1 VIRTVPVRIDV
12 EQSQGRF
19 LVLPNPLSVTVRTG
33 EAIEWDFRYIG
44 GADFAVEEIVIE
56 FAKSAPFSQAVY
68 RTRKPG
74 GARPHRQIS
83 GPASLGDGTV
93 YDYTITAMT
102 PFKTSLA
109 TGKAQ
114 LTITA

>member
-1 VIRTVPVRIDV
+1 MPVRIDV

-19 LVLPNPLSVTVRTG
+19 LVLPNPLSVSVRNG
-33 EAIEWDFRYIG
+33 EAIEWDFRYVG

-56 FAKSAPFSQAVY
+56 FTKPAPFAQGTY

-83 GPASLGDGTV
+83 TPVTGLTGSSAEYL
-93 YDYTITAMT
+93 ITAMT

-114 LTITA
+114 VVVSD

>member
-1 VIRTVPVRIDV
+1 VPVRIDV

-19 LVLPNPLSVTVRTG
+19 LVLPNPLIVNVRRS

-56 FAKSAPFSQAVY
+56 FTKPAPFAQAIY

-83 GPASLGDGTV
+83 GPVTGAPGSTFA
-93 YDYTITAMT
+93 YSITAMT
-102 PFKTSLA
+102 PFKTALA
-109 TGKAQ
+109 TGRAE
-114 LTITA
+114 LVISE

>member
-1 VIRTVPVRIDV
+1 VPVRIDV

-19 LVLPNPLSVTVRTG
+19 LVLPNPLNVNVRNS

-56 FAKSAPFSQAVY
+56 FGKPAPFVQSHY

-83 GPASLGDGTV
+83 GPITGHAGSTFE
-93 YDYTITAMT
+93 YTITAMT

-109 TGKAQ
+109 TGKAHVV
-114 LTITA
+114 ISE